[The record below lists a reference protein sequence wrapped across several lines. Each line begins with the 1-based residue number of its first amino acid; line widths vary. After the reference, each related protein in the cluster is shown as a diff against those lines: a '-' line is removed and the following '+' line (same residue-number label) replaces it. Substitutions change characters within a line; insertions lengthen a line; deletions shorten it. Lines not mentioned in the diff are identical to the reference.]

1 MLLLFIFFFLFL
13 AAIISWLRNRKKKIP
28 SPNLNPSP
36 KGKDFYTG
44 ENKISVPEKIIE
56 EKKEVVVAE
65 EKIIAPVVDAKE
77 ILPEVKIAA
86 EKPEAIISPSPEKE
100 IEVVVYTESLC
111 NLKEHL
117 LFFSEILLN
126 KKFTEQEWDK
136 RIPEQA
142 MLDFKSYHRLV
153 FLLLQLN
160 SESEQTVSR
169 FKLVLETSNEIAL
182 NHQIYFR
189 NWMMPEN
196 FTAAFKS
203 GKSFSSVEEKNIS
216 TAVKIA
222 SLKNWK
228 LQSSV
233 SEQGTMIN
241 LLMKLKLPVFTNN

>member
-56 EKKEVVVAE
+56 EKKEVVVE
-65 EKIIAPVVDAKE
+65 AKE